1 MALITNEQSIE
12 YLVFEQRI
20 ANGYSTNGGEESLK
34 GANMRV
40 LHMRSN
46 VERSARC
53 LLDVSREKLI
63 ITWWLHILCT
73 SKCVFVRCV
82 NNFAILLI
90 LNIPHICK
98 NSFICYVTC
107 RLRQNEAVFLA
118 AHISNGYTRPA
129 KGSTSSVP
137 HYRVCVCAWQV

>member
-63 ITWWLHILCT
+63 IT
-73 SKCVFVRCV
+73 
-82 NNFAILLI
+82 
-90 LNIPHICK
+90 
-98 NSFICYVTC
+98 
-107 RLRQNEAVFLA
+107 
-118 AHISNGYTRPA
+118 
-129 KGSTSSVP
+129 
-137 HYRVCVCAWQV
+137 